1 MIAVIQRSKNADVS
15 IEGEIAGRIDHGL
28 VILLGVCRGDKETDA
43 DFLARKITGMRIFS
57 RQTGLRDDKGK
68 MNLSVNEVSGSALV
82 ISQFTLCGN
91 WRKGRRPSF
100 INAAPPEEGERLY
113 KYFINCLKKRNI
125 PVQSGIF
132 GAMMDVHLI
141 NDGPVTFVLDSKLK

>member
-15 IEGEIAGRIDHGL
+15 IGGEIAGRIDYGL
-28 VILLGVCRGDKETDA
+28 VILLGVCQGDKEADA

-57 RQTGLRDDKGK
+57 DDKGK
-68 MNLSVNEVSGSALV
+68 MNLSVNEVNGSALV
-82 ISQFTLCGN
+82 ISQFTLCGD

-141 NDGPVTFVLDSKLK
+141 NDGPVTFVLDSRLK

>member
-1 MIAVIQRSKNADVS
+1 MIAVIQRSKNARVS
-15 IEGEIAGRIDHGL
+15 INEEIVGKIDNGL
-28 VILLGVCRGDKETDA
+28 VILLGVCKGDNETDA
-43 DFLARKITGMRIFS
+43 DFLAGKVSGMRIFS
-57 RQTGLRDDKGK
+57 DNQGK
-68 MNLSVNEVSGSALV
+68 MNLSVKDINGSLLV
-82 ISQFTLCGN
+82 ISQFTLCGD
-91 WRKGRRPSF
+91 WQKGRRPSF

-113 KYFINCLKKRNI
+113 KYFMNCLKKNGL

>member
-1 MIAVIQRSKNADVS
+1 MIAVIQRSKSADVS
-15 IEGEIAGRIDHGL
+15 IEGEIAGRIDYGL
-28 VILLGVCRGDKETDA
+28 VILLGVCRGDEETDA
-43 DFLARKITGMRIFS
+43 DYLAAKVSGMRIFS
-57 RQTGLRDDKGK
+57 DNQGK
-68 MNLSVNEVSGSALV
+68 MNLSINEVSGSALV
-82 ISQFTLCGN
+82 ISQFTLCGD

-113 KYFINCLKKRNI
+113 KYFINCLKKNGL

>member
-1 MIAVIQRSKNADVS
+1 MIAVIQRSKNACVS
-15 IEGEIAGRIDHGL
+15 INEEIVGKIDNGL
-28 VILLGVCRGDKETDA
+28 VILLGVCKGDKETDA
-43 DFLARKITGMRIFS
+43 DFLAAKVSGMRIFS
-57 RQTGLRDDKGK
+57 DNNGK

-82 ISQFTLCGN
+82 ISQFTLCGD

-113 KYFINCLKKRNI
+113 KYFMNCLKKNGL

>member
-1 MIAVIQRSKNADVS
+1 MIAVIQRSKNAHVS
-15 IEGEIAGRIDHGL
+15 INEEIVGKIDNGL
-28 VILLGVCRGDKETDA
+28 VILLGVCKGDKEIDA
-43 DFLARKITGMRIFS
+43 DFLAAKVSGMRIFS
-57 RQTGLRDDKGK
+57 DNQGK
-68 MNLSVNEVSGSALV
+68 MNLSVKDINGSVLV
-82 ISQFTLCGN
+82 ISQFTLCGD

-113 KYFINCLKKRNI
+113 KYFMDCLKKNGLS
-125 PVQSGIF
+125 VQSGIF

>member
-1 MIAVIQRSKNADVS
+1 MIAVIQRSKNACVS
-15 IEGEIAGRIDHGL
+15 IDGEIVGNIDNGL
-28 VILLGVCRGDKETDA
+28 VILLGVCKGDKETDA
-43 DFLARKITGMRIFS
+43 DFLAAKASGMRIFS
-57 RQTGLRDDKGK
+57 DNQGK

-82 ISQFTLCGN
+82 ISQFTLCGD

-113 KYFINCLKKRNI
+113 KYFMNCLKKNGL

>member
-1 MIAVIQRSKNADVS
+1 MIAVIQRSKNAHVS
-15 IEGEIAGRIDHGL
+15 INEEIVGKIDNGL
-28 VILLGVCRGDKETDA
+28 VILLGVCKGDKETDA
-43 DFLARKITGMRIFS
+43 DFLAAKVSGMRIFS
-57 RQTGLRDDKGK
+57 DNQGK
-68 MNLSVNEVSGSALV
+68 MNLSVKDINGSVLV
-82 ISQFTLCGN
+82 ISQFTLCGD

-113 KYFINCLKKRNI
+113 KYFMNCLKKNGL

>member
-1 MIAVIQRSKNADVS
+1 MMIAVIQRSKNAHVS
-15 IEGEIAGRIDHGL
+15 INEEIVGKIDNGL
-28 VILLGVCRGDKETDA
+28 VILLGICKGDKETDA
-43 DFLARKITGMRIFS
+43 DFLAAKVSGMRIFS
-57 RQTGLRDDKGK
+57 DNQGK
-68 MNLSVNEVSGSALV
+68 MNLSVKDINGSVLV
-82 ISQFTLCGN
+82 ISQFTLCGD

-113 KYFINCLKKRNI
+113 KYFMNCLKKNGL

>member
-1 MIAVIQRSKNADVS
+1 MIAVIQRSKNACVS
-15 IEGEIAGRIDHGL
+15 IDGEIVGNIDNGL
-28 VILLGVCRGDKETDA
+28 VILLGVCKGDNETDA
-43 DFLARKITGMRIFS
+43 DFLAAKVSGMRIFS
-57 RQTGLRDDKGK
+57 DNQGK
-68 MNLSVNEVSGSALV
+68 MNLSVKDINGSVLV

-113 KYFINCLKKRNI
+113 KYFMNCLKKNGL

>member
-1 MIAVIQRSKNADVS
+1 MIAVIQRSKNACVS
-15 IEGEIAGRIDHGL
+15 IDGEIAGKIDNGL
-28 VILLGVCRGDKETDA
+28 VILLGVCKGDNETDA
-43 DFLARKITGMRIFS
+43 DFLAGKVSGMRIFS
-57 RQTGLRDDKGK
+57 DNNGK

-82 ISQFTLCGN
+82 ISQFTLCGD

-113 KYFINCLKKRNI
+113 KYFMNCLKKNGL

-141 NDGPVTFVLDSKLK
+141 NNGPVTFVLDSKLK